1 MCINCA
7 SSVTIQFSSVLVAHI
22 MTSKFHPVQQLL
34 TRAKAGD
41 AECFYAVA
49 VCYTT
54 AYGVAADNEQ
64 ALYWYKKAWKHQH
77 DSETA
82 MAIAR
87 IYFHQHNTRNAVYWL
102 EKAMDL
108 GDACA
113 AFEYVQHLMNKK
125 KIKSDILLW
134 QLLTKV
140 VASSDISDE
149 QRNQAFDM
157 IKELSKQ

>member
-1 MCINCA
+1 
-7 SSVTIQFSSVLVAHI
+7 
-22 MTSKFHPVQQLL
+22 
-34 TRAKAGD
+34 
-41 AECFYAVA
+41 
-49 VCYTT
+49 
-54 AYGVAADNEQ
+54 
-64 ALYWYKKAWKHQH
+64 
-77 DSETA
+77 

-102 EKAMDL
+102 EKAVDL

-140 VASSDISDE
+140 VASPDISDE